1 MNPTDLQRKLSE
13 EQTLLRRYE
22 EQLGR
27 EDDPRRQNDIQA
39 KIVSAKFTI
48 KGIQAQL
55 AELGVAVESTEE
67 AEKLHNSIPSTLPP
81 QPFFFGRE
89 KELASIAQAIS
100 PEARTWGALIDGP
113 GGIGKTALAVRSG
126 HLAPA
131 ADFDRK
137 IFLSAKIRELTPKG
151 EQKLEDFM
159 LPNYMALLAELAREL
174 GDETL
179 AQYPPNERAN
189 AVRRTLADVRVLII
203 IDNLETFEEP
213 ERDRLYQFLSRLP
226 LSCKAIVTSR
236 RRTDID
242 ARIVR
247 LDRLAREDALRLMDE
262 LAKNNRHLQRTTA
275 AERDELYAITNGN
288 PLLIRWLVGQLG
300 REGSQCRTIAQAYAF
315 LEKAP
320 KNNDPLAYIF
330 GDLLDT
336 FSEGET
342 GVLTAL
348 VHFRQPAKV
357 AWIAAVA
364 DMAEAAAQTALEDL
378 ADRALLVADPALE
391 TFFLPPLAATF
402 LRRTHPE
409 AVGQTGDRLA
419 NRAYALA
426 LENGYEEYERFP
438 ILEAE
443 WPTIAAALPL
453 WVQGD
458 NASDNERLQRVCDAL
473 SDFLNFSGRWDEWLA
488 LSQQAEAKAAAAA
501 EDFYNAGKRAYAAG
515 WVYFLRGQ
523 ADEVLAGADRC
534 AAHWEKAPSA
544 GAREKAVAL
553 RLRGLGYKLA
563 KAYPAAIEAYQEAL
577 ALWRA
582 IAPESGVVAGA
593 LNSLAGV
600 EQAQGD
606 YAAAERSYREALR
619 MAQKVDYHEGVAYVT
634 GNLAELALD
643 REEWAAAEAL
653 AREALV
659 LAEKIG
665 RQELVGFDCR
675 CLAKALAR
683 QGRSQEGL
691 PYARRAVAIFSRLRQ
706 PDDLAE
712 AQAALNECG
721 GS

>member
-1 MNPTDLQRKLSE
+1 MRPQRTGNKHDN
-13 EQTLLRRYE
+13 
-22 EQLGR
+22 G
-27 EDDPRRQNDIQA
+27 
-39 KIVSAKFTI
+39 
-48 KGIQAQL
+48 
-55 AELGVAVESTEE
+55 
-67 AEKLHNSIPSTLPP
+67 IPSTLPP

-89 KELASIAQAIS
+89 KELASIAEAIS

-179 AQYPPNERAN
+179 AQQAPNERAN
-189 AVRRTLADVRVLII
+189 AVRRALADVRVLII
-203 IDNLETFEEP
+203 IDNLETFDEP

-247 LDRLAREDALRLMDE
+247 LDRLAREDALRLMEE

-275 AERDELYAITNGN
+275 AEREELYAITNGN

-300 REGSQCRTIAQAYAF
+300 RAGSQCRTIAQACAF

-320 KNNDPLAYIF
+320 KDNDPLAYIF

-364 DMAEAAAQTALEDL
+364 DMAEAAARTALEDL
-378 ADRALLVADPALE
+378 ADRALLVADAALE

-409 AVGQTGDRLA
+409 AVGQTGDRLTD
-419 NRAYALA
+419 RATALA
-426 LENGYEEYERFP
+426 LENGYQEYERFP
-438 ILEAE
+438 TLEAE

-458 NASDNERLQRVCDAL
+458 NERLQRVCDAL
-473 SDFLNFSGRWDEWLA
+473 IDFLDFSGRWDEWLA
-488 LSQQAEAKAAAAA
+488 LSQQAEAKAAAA
-501 EDFYNAGKRAYAAG
+501 EDFYNAGWRAYDAG
-515 WVYFLRGQ
+515 WVYDLRGQ
-523 ADEVLAGADRC
+523 ADEVLVCADRC
-534 AAHWEKAPSA
+534 AEHWEKAPSA
-544 GAREKAVAL
+544 GAREKAIAI
-553 RLRGLGYKLA
+553 RLRGTGLQIG
-563 KAYPAAIEAYQEAL
+563 
-577 ALWRA
+577 
-582 IAPESGVVAGA
+582 ESVSGG
-593 LNSLAGV
+593 
-600 EQAQGD
+600 
-606 YAAAERSYREALR
+606 
-619 MAQKVDYHEGVAYVT
+619 
-634 GNLAELALD
+634 
-643 REEWAAAEAL
+643 
-653 AREALV
+653 
-659 LAEKIG
+659 
-665 RQELVGFDCR
+665 DCR
-675 CLAKALAR
+675 VSGGACPVSR
-683 QGRSQEGL
+683 H
-691 PYARRAVAIFSRLRQ
+691 RAGERGCGHRLER
-706 PDDLAE
+706 P
-712 AQAALNECG
+712 G
-721 GS
+721 

>member
-27 EDDPRRQNDIQA
+27 EDDPRRQNDIKA

-55 AELGVAVESTEE
+55 AELGVVVESTEE
-67 AEKLHNSIPSTLPP
+67 AEKPHNSIPSTLPP

-126 HLAPA
+126 HLASA

-137 IFLSAKIRELTPKG
+137 IFLSAKIRELMPKG

-174 GDETL
+174 GNETL
-179 AQYPPNERAN
+179 AQHPPHERAN

-247 LDRLAREDALRLMDE
+247 LDRLAREDALKLMAE

-275 AERDELYAITNGN
+275 EEREELYAITNGN

-300 REGSQCRTIAQAYAF
+300 RTGSQCRTIAEACAF

-320 KNNDPLAYIF
+320 KDNDPLEYIF

-336 FSEGET
+336 FSESET

-364 DMAEAAAQTALEDL
+364 NMAEAAAQTALEDL
-378 ADRALLVADPALE
+378 ADRALLVADAALE

-409 AVGQTGDRLA
+409 AVGQTGNRLA
-419 NRAYALA
+419 DRATALV

-438 ILEAE
+438 TLEAE

-453 WVQGD
+453 WVQGSR
-458 NASDNERLQRVCDAL
+458 ASDNERLQRVCNAL
-473 SDFLNFSGRWDEWLA
+473 RGFLDFSGRWDEQMA
-488 LSQQAEAKAAAAA
+488 LSQQAEATGVAA
-501 EDFYNAGKRAYAAG
+501 EDFYHAGWRAYDAS
-515 WVYFLRGQ
+515 WVYGLRGQ
-523 ADEVLAGADRC
+523 AAEVLAHADRC
-534 AAHWEKAPSA
+534 AAHWEKAPSV
-544 GAREKAVAL
+544 GAREKAIAIS
-553 RLRGLGYKLA
+553 LRGFGYQLA
-563 KAYPAAIEAYQEAL
+563 EAYPAAIEAYQEAL
-577 ALWRA
+577 ALFRA
-582 IAPESGVVAGA
+582 IAPESASVAIA
-593 LNSLAGV
+593 LN
-600 EQAQGD
+600 
-606 YAAAERSYREALR
+606 
-619 MAQKVDYHEGVAYVT
+619 
-634 GNLAELALD
+634 
-643 REEWAAAEAL
+643 
-653 AREALV
+653 
-659 LAEKIG
+659 
-665 RQELVGFDCR
+665 
-675 CLAKALAR
+675 
-683 QGRSQEGL
+683 
-691 PYARRAVAIFSRLRQ
+691 
-706 PDDLAE
+706 DLADVE
-712 AQAALNECG
+712 
-721 GS
+721 

>member
-1 MNPTDLQRKLSE
+1 MNINDLQRKLTD
-13 EQTLLRRYE
+13 EQAFLRRYE
-22 EQLGR
+22 EELGH
-27 EDDPRRQNDIQA
+27 EDDPRRQQA
-39 KIVSAKFTI
+39 MRREIENTKTTI
-48 KGIQAQL
+48 KGLQTQL
-55 AELGVAVESTEE
+55 AELGVEVEATEE
-67 AEKLHNSIPSTLPP
+67 AEKPHNSIPSTLPP

-113 GGIGKTALAVRSG
+113 GGIGKTALAVRAG
-126 HLAPA
+126 HLAPD

-189 AVRRTLADVRVLII
+189 AVRRTLAGVRVLII
-203 IDNLETFEEP
+203 IDNLETFDET

-275 AERDELYAITNGN
+275 AEREELYAITNGN

-300 REGSQCRTIAQAYAF
+300 RAGSQCRTIAEACAF

-320 KNNDPLAYIF
+320 KNNDPLEYIF

-364 DMAEAAAQTALEDL
+364 NLADAAVRTALEDL
-378 ADRALLVADPALE
+378 ADRALLVTDAALE

-419 NRAYALA
+419 DRATALV
-426 LENGYEEYERFP
+426 LENGYREYERFP
-438 ILEAE
+438 TLEAE

-453 WVQGD
+453 WLQGSH
-458 NASDNERLQRVCDAL
+458 ASDNERLQSVCNAL
-473 SDFLNFSGRWDEWLA
+473 RDFLHFSGRWDEWLA
-488 LSQQAEAKAAAAA
+488 LSQQAEAKAAAA
-501 EDFYNAGKRAYAAG
+501 EDFYYAG
-515 WVYFLRGQ
+515 WRAHDATWVYKLREQ
-523 ADEVLAGADRC
+523 TDEVLACVDRC

-544 GAREKAVAL
+544 GAREKAIAIY
-553 RLRGLGYKLA
+553 LRGMGYELA
-563 KAYPAAIEAYQEAL
+563 KAYPAAIAPYQAAIAL
-577 ALWRA
+577 IRA
-582 IAPESGVVAGA
+582 IAPESGDMAIA
-593 LNSLAGV
+593 LSSLADV

-606 YAAAERSYREALR
+606 YAAAEGSYREALR
-619 MAQKVDYHEGVAYVT
+619 IAQKINDAEGVANYT
-634 GNLAELALD
+634 SNLADLALE

-653 AREALV
+653 ARQALAV
-659 LAEKIG
+659 AEKVG
-665 RQELVGFDCR
+665 RQELVGVDCR

-683 QGRSQEGL
+683 QGRPQEGL
-691 PYARRAVAIFSRLRQ
+691 PYAHRAVAIFSRLRK
-706 PDDLAE
+706 PDELAE
-712 AQAALNECG
+712 AHAALEACG

>member
-1 MNPTDLQRKLSE
+1 MEISELQRKLTD
-13 EQTLLRRYE
+13 EQAFLRNYE
-22 EQLGR
+22 EQLR
-27 EDDPRRQNDIQA
+27 HEDDLRRRQAIQA
-39 KIVSAKFTI
+39 KIESAKITI

-55 AELGVAVESTEE
+55 AEQGVAVEATEE
-67 AEKLHNSIPSTLPP
+67 EEKHHNSIPSTLPP
-81 QPFFFGRE
+81 QPFFFGRA
-89 KELASIAQAIS
+89 KELASIAGAIS

-179 AQYPPNERAN
+179 AQHAPNERAN

-203 IDNLETFEEP
+203 IDNLETFDEP

-247 LDRLAREDALRLMDE
+247 LERLAREDALRLMAE
-262 LAKNNRHLQRTTA
+262 LAKNNRHLQRATA
-275 AERDELYAITNGN
+275 AEREELYAITNGN

-300 REGSQCRTIAQAYAF
+300 RAGSQCRTIAQACAF

-320 KNNDPLAYIF
+320 KGNDPLAYIF

-348 VHFRQPAKV
+348 VHFRQPAEV
-357 AWIAAVA
+357 EWIAAVA
-364 DMAEAAAQTALEDL
+364 DMAEAAARTALEDL
-378 ADRALLVADPALE
+378 ADRALLVADAALE

-409 AVGQTGDRLA
+409 AVGQTGDRLTD
-419 NRAYALA
+419 RATALA
-426 LENGYEEYERFP
+426 LENGYGEYERFP
-438 ILEAE
+438 MLEAE

-453 WVQGD
+453 WVQGN
-458 NASDNERLQRVCDAL
+458 NASDNERLQRVSAAL
-473 SDFLNFSGRWDEWLA
+473 RDFLNFSGRWDEWLA
-488 LSQQAEAKAAAAA
+488 LSQQAEAKAAAA
-501 EDFYNAGKRAYAAG
+501 EDFYNAGWWAHDAG

-523 ADEVLAGADRC
+523 ADEVLVGAARC
-534 AAHWEKAPSA
+534 TAHWEKAPSA
-544 GAREKAVAL
+544 GARQKAIAI

-563 KAYPAAIEAYQEAL
+563 EAYPAATAAFQEAL
-577 ALWRA
+577 ALDRA
-582 IAPESGVVAGA
+582 IAPESADVARA
-593 LNSLAGV
+593 LNSLAEV
-600 EQAQGD
+600 ERAQGD

-619 MAQKVDYHEGVAYVT
+619 MAQKVSYHEGVVYFT
-634 GNLAELALD
+634 SNLAELALA

-653 AREALV
+653 AREALR
-659 LAEKIG
+659 LSEKVG
-665 RQELVGFDCR
+665 QQQLVGFDCH

-683 QGRSQEGL
+683 QGRPQEGL
-691 PYARRAVAIFSRLRQ
+691 PYARRAVVICSRLRQ
-706 PDDLAE
+706 PDELAK
-712 AQAALNECG
+712 AQAALEECG
-721 GS
+721 G

>member
-1 MNPTDLQRKLSE
+1 MEISELQRKLKD
-13 EQTLLRRYE
+13 EQAFLRRYE
-22 EQLGR
+22 EELR
-27 EDDPRRQNDIQA
+27 HEDDPRRQQA
-39 KIVSAKFTI
+39 MRREIEDTKTTI
-48 KGIQAQL
+48 KGLQTQL
-55 AELGVAVESTEE
+55 AEQGVAVEATEDV
-67 AEKLHNSIPSTLPP
+67 EKHDNNIPSTLPS

-89 KELASIAQAIS
+89 KELKSIAEAIS

-131 ADFDRK
+131 ANFDRK

-151 EQKLEDFM
+151 EQPLADFM

-179 AQYPPNERAN
+179 AQHAPDERAN
-189 AVRRTLADVRVLII
+189 AVRRALADVRVLII
-203 IDNLETFEEP
+203 IDNLETFDEP

-247 LDRLAREDALRLMDE
+247 LDRLARQDALRLMDE
-262 LAKNNRHLQRTTA
+262 LAKNNRHLQRATA
-275 AERDELYAITNGN
+275 AEREELYAITNGN
-288 PLLIRWLVGQLG
+288 PLLMRWLVGQLG
-300 REGSQCRTIAQAYAF
+300 RPGSQCRTIAEACAF

-320 KNNDPLAYIF
+320 KDNDPLEYIF

-348 VHFRQPAKV
+348 VHFRQPANV

-364 DMAEAAAQTALEDL
+364 DMAEAAARTALEDL
-378 ADRALLVADPALE
+378 ADRALLVADAALK

-409 AVGQTGDRLA
+409 AVGQTGDRLTD
-419 NRAYALA
+419 RATALA
-426 LENGYEEYERFP
+426 LENGFQKYERFP
-438 ILEAE
+438 TLEAE

-453 WVQGD
+453 WVQG
-458 NASDNERLQRVCDAL
+458 NNGRLQRVCDAL
-473 SDFLNFSGRWDEWLA
+473 KSFLNFSGRWDERLT
-488 LSQQAEAKAAAAA
+488 LSQQAEAKAEAA
-501 EDFYNAGKRAYAAG
+501 EDFYNAGWRAYDVG

-523 ADEVLAGADRC
+523 ADKVLLGAARC
-534 AAHWEKAPSA
+534 AEHWEKAPSA
-544 GAREKAVAL
+544 GAQEKASAI

-563 KAYPAAIEAYQEAL
+563 EAYPAAIEAYQEAL
-577 ALWRA
+577 ALYRA
-582 IAPESGVVAGA
+582 IAPESVDVASA
-593 LNSLAGV
+593 LNALAVV

-619 MAQKVDYHEGVAYVT
+619 MAQKISDHEGVAICT

-653 AREALV
+653 AREALP
-659 LAEKIG
+659 LAEKVG
-665 RQELVGFDCR
+665 WQELVGADCHY
-675 CLAKALAR
+675 LAKALAR

-706 PDDLAE
+706 PDKLAK
-712 AQAALNECG
+712 AQAALEACG
-721 GS
+721 G